1 MITDTTP
8 WELYKLLL
16 EFEVV
21 KDDLVKE
28 YLLPVK
34 NWTMLSSIKEGD
46 CSTMEMTN
54 VHVVTFPSR
63 YLKDSQKD
71 RINQTLGPRPTM
83 AKADGTPAAGV
94 KLKNEL
100 LVAMLSVHS
109 ANSQRQTEHSPG
121 YLYPRLSTDAMRMF
135 QENTSR
141 ATHKR
146 F

>member
-54 VHVVTFPSR
+54 VHAVTFPSR
-63 YLKDSQKD
+63 DLKDAQKD

-94 KLKNEL
+94 KSKNEL
-100 LVAMLSVHS
+100 LVAMLAVHS
-109 ANSQRQTEHSPG
+109 ENSQRQTEQSPG
-121 YLYPRLSTDAMRMF
+121 
-135 QENTSR
+135 
-141 ATHKR
+141 
-146 F
+146 